1 MRVDFRNK
9 TVQIWVM
16 AFIILVFVVA
26 VSAYILESSTIP
38 IREIK
43 GTPLISE
50 DCPEFKQPDL
60 ILIKNNNQPPIT
72 QIANYMNVTDPVEY
86 GKKNHIAL
94 SDKPDELKSKD
105 NKTLELETSNSHA
118 NVITKVVY
126 VEKKHNRMGSFGFDQ
141 MVESGFVNQDDF
153 AVSVYRMHTWIPE
166 PNPETK
172 QTKGDDNYNHQYD
185 QLQGD
190 IDALASG
197 LNKSELEKQRS
208 TRKKYYAESM
218 KSSENVYLK
227 SCRIQ
232 PPRYSLPIGTII
244 KCTLLS
250 AINTENPGNWI
261 VNARVT
267 KSVYGGTRV
276 GNTWLAIPAETKIIL
291 SYSFEINYG
300 NHSVP
305 ATANML
311 IFPDESFMEI
321 PGFPAVE
328 LSGTLG
334 LSGKV
339 NNRWPRIISVAGIT
353 SFLGYIPMK
362 IAESWEEGSASRHV
376 ALGVSQGVN
385 QAGNRLLNRE
395 IVPPTLNI
403 KENKEFGVYCNKI
416 MTFEYPYE

>member
-1 MRVDFRNK
+1 MRIDFKSK
-9 TVQIWVM
+9 TVQIWLTI
-16 AFIILVFVVA
+16 FIILIFVFS
-26 VSAYILESSTIP
+26 VSAYILESSTVP
-38 IREIK
+38 ITEIK
-43 GTPLISE
+43 GHPVLSQ
-50 DCPEFKQPDL
+50 DCPEFNPPD
-60 ILIKNNNQPPIT
+60 IITIEKKKPPIT
-72 QIANYMNVTDPVEY
+72 QIAHYIKFPDPVEY
-86 GKKNHIAL
+86 GKSTQIAL
-94 SDKPDELKSKD
+94 SDTPKVKD
-105 NKTLELETSNSHA
+105 DKMETPETAISQPE
-118 NVITKVVY
+118 VITKIVY
-126 VEKKHNRMGSFGFDQ
+126 VEKTGKHMGNLEQLANRGVDSVGGIY
-141 MVESGFVNQDDF
+141 SS
-153 AVSVYRMHTWIPE
+153 SVYKMFTWIPE
-166 PNPETK
+166 PNPDKNQRKNDKETS
-172 QTKGDDNYNHQYD
+172 QYD

-190 IDALASG
+190 INALASG
-197 LNKSELEKQRS
+197 LNTSEVEKQRQ
-208 TRKKYYAESM
+208 TRKRYYAEAM

-232 PPRYSLPIGTII
+232 PPKYSLPVGTII
-244 KCTLLS
+244 KCRLIS
-250 AINTENPGNWI
+250 AINTENPGDWI

-267 KSVYGGTRV
+267 KPVYGGTRV
-276 GNTWLAIPAETKIIL
+276 GESWLAIPAETKIIL

-328 LSGTLG
+328 ISGTVG

-339 NNRWPRIISVAGIT
+339 NNRWPRIITVAGIT

-362 IAESWEEGSASRHV
+362 IAENWEEESASRNV

-403 KENKEFGVYCNKI
+403 NENKAFGVYCNKI
-416 MTFEYPYE
+416 MVFDSPYEDH

>member
-1 MRVDFRNK
+1 
-9 TVQIWVM
+9 M
-16 AFIILVFVVA
+16 AC
-26 VSAYILESSTIP
+26 YSS
-38 IREIK
+38 R
-43 GTPLISE
+43 
-50 DCPEFKQPDL
+50 D
-60 ILIKNNNQPPIT
+60 
-72 QIANYMNVTDPVEY
+72 
-86 GKKNHIAL
+86 
-94 SDKPDELKSKD
+94 
-105 NKTLELETSNSHA
+105 
-118 NVITKVVY
+118 
-126 VEKKHNRMGSFGFDQ
+126 
-141 MVESGFVNQDDF
+141 
-153 AVSVYRMHTWIPE
+153 
-166 PNPETK
+166 
-172 QTKGDDNYNHQYD
+172 
-185 QLQGD
+185 
-190 IDALASG
+190 
-197 LNKSELEKQRS
+197 
-208 TRKKYYAESM
+208 
-218 KSSENVYLK
+218 
-227 SCRIQ
+227 
-232 PPRYSLPIGTII
+232 
-244 KCTLLS
+244 
-250 AINTENPGNWI
+250 
-261 VNARVT
+261 
-267 KSVYGGTRV
+267 
-276 GNTWLAIPAETKIIL
+276 KIIL